1 MDFLDE
7 PLGSSDEFRR
17 GGIMQLLRIEF
28 SQYFKQVLLVSFVE
42 GLEQDVNHV
51 LRLEA
56 GRVTEEI

>member
-1 MDFLDE
+1 
-7 PLGSSDEFRR
+7 
-17 GGIMQLLRIEF
+17 MQLLRIEF